1 MILVEEI
8 EYIQRFGKEK
18 NEEIT
23 LDKAFNILVL
33 QYYCY
38 KEKELELV
46 WNDIIN
52 FNITDGKNDGG
63 IDFVYFDD
71 EDSKVIVGQSK
82 NSSSVDVNECVSE
95 INKVVDTIINFGNG
109 QTGKYNEKV
118 KIFLQNSLDRLT
130 DETFGNVEIVFS
142 SLSDFKKNNAMEK
155 LEMAKKEVSEIEI
168 QHNEDI
174 VALIAKVRS
183 QDETVKESS
192 FELDKANNFLE
203 YESGGIEGAFVNISS
218 KSLIQAYNKFHSKGL
233 FNLNIRRF
241 IKSKNVDDGIVETLD
256 KKRDSFWFLNNG
268 LTIACED
275 FRIDGN
281 TVKLYGYSIVNG
293 GQTTTLISEYK
304 GSNKKEFFIPCKL
317 LKQSDNSNQD
327 KLMDFFSNIAEATN
341 SQKPIQPKDLK
352 ANAPEMRGLR
362 ELLKNE
368 KINLEIKRGESTN
381 SKKFKIKIKNDDLAQ
396 IIFSFVNQKPGTARS
411 NKKALFSNNKTYN
424 LIFKQGYSSDRD
436 KKAFLLDLI
445 DLNDRFANLSKRF
458 KNNLESNFNAEETN
472 IFNNSRTIIFA

>member
-142 SLSDFKKNNAMEK
+142 S
-155 LEMAKKEVSEIEI
+155 
-168 QHNEDI
+168 
-174 VALIAKVRS
+174 
-183 QDETVKESS
+183 
-192 FELDKANNFLE
+192 
-203 YESGGIEGAFVNISS
+203 
-218 KSLIQAYNKFHSKGL
+218 
-233 FNLNIRRF
+233 
-241 IKSKNVDDGIVETLD
+241 
-256 KKRDSFWFLNNG
+256 
-268 LTIACED
+268 
-275 FRIDGN
+275 
-281 TVKLYGYSIVNG
+281 
-293 GQTTTLISEYK
+293 
-304 GSNKKEFFIPCKL
+304 
-317 LKQSDNSNQD
+317 
-327 KLMDFFSNIAEATN
+327 
-341 SQKPIQPKDLK
+341 
-352 ANAPEMRGLR
+352 
-362 ELLKNE
+362 
-368 KINLEIKRGESTN
+368 
-381 SKKFKIKIKNDDLAQ
+381 
-396 IIFSFVNQKPGTARS
+396 
-411 NKKALFSNNKTYN
+411 
-424 LIFKQGYSSDRD
+424 
-436 KKAFLLDLI
+436 
-445 DLNDRFANLSKRF
+445 
-458 KNNLESNFNAEETN
+458 
-472 IFNNSRTIIFA
+472 

>member
-218 KSLIQAYNKFHSKGL
+218 KSLIQAYNKFH
-233 FNLNIRRF
+233 
-241 IKSKNVDDGIVETLD
+241 
-256 KKRDSFWFLNNG
+256 
-268 LTIACED
+268 
-275 FRIDGN
+275 
-281 TVKLYGYSIVNG
+281 
-293 GQTTTLISEYK
+293 
-304 GSNKKEFFIPCKL
+304 
-317 LKQSDNSNQD
+317 
-327 KLMDFFSNIAEATN
+327 
-341 SQKPIQPKDLK
+341 
-352 ANAPEMRGLR
+352 
-362 ELLKNE
+362 
-368 KINLEIKRGESTN
+368 
-381 SKKFKIKIKNDDLAQ
+381 
-396 IIFSFVNQKPGTARS
+396 
-411 NKKALFSNNKTYN
+411 
-424 LIFKQGYSSDRD
+424 
-436 KKAFLLDLI
+436 
-445 DLNDRFANLSKRF
+445 
-458 KNNLESNFNAEETN
+458 
-472 IFNNSRTIIFA
+472 